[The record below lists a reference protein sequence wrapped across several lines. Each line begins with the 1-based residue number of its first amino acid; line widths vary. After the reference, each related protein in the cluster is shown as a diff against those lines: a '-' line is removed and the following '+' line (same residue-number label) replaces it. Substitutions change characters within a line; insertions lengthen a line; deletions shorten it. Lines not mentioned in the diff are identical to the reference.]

1 MFTQMGTWISYTN
14 KTATSVTSLQILFCL
29 YAWDSGL
36 KINLYNV
43 DEIHIQVNAWAL
55 DIFFDKF

>member
-43 DEIHIQVNAWAL
+43 DEIHIQVNARA
-55 DIFFDKF
+55 